1 MFCLAGY
8 LGFAGSSRGASEE
21 NVFGVHFELVG
32 PGQSS
37 KTSSLVAVC
46 PRCLKCTWSPWNI
59 SSELLEIQ
67 VSKGFQRSG
76 FRK

>member
-21 NVFGVHFELVG
+21 NVFDVHFELVG

-46 PRCLKCTWSPWNI
+46 KMPKMFVVP
-59 SSELLEIQ
+59 LEHL
-67 VSKGFQRSG
+67 
-76 FRK
+76 